1 MTLTLVENP
10 ESTMSTSNI
19 STSNRKN
26 ICSSQM
32 PRKKEVS
39 LVPIS
44 NPHSTEAIS
53 EDAVVFKNQSSIRQI
68 KITIEAK
75 NIVTANWQ
83 KKARVPKIINR
94 RKNSLGDRKNKFNIK
109 T

>member
-1 MTLTLVENP
+1 MTLTLTENP
-10 ESTMSTSNI
+10 ESTMRINNI

-26 ICSSQM
+26 ICNSQM

-39 LVPIS
+39 VVLMS

-53 EDAVVFKNQSSIRQI
+53 EGAVVFKNQSSIRQI

-75 NIVTANWQ
+75 NIVTVNWQ
-83 KKARVPKIINR
+83 K
-94 RKNSLGDRKNKFNIK
+94 
-109 T
+109 